1 LVRCRPG
8 WADVHRYAYGH
19 ADWDTERR
27 DATPYGDCD
36 ADIHANRHAHA
47 DCDTHIHADGRAVR
61 AGVAVRHA
69 DINRDTDGSL

>member
-19 ADWDTERR
+19 ADRDTERR

-36 ADIHANRHAHA
+36 ADIHANHNTYTDRDANGDT
-47 DCDTHIHADGRAVR
+47 DCDIDIAVR
-61 AGVAVRHA
+61 AGVTVR
-69 DINRDTDGSL
+69 